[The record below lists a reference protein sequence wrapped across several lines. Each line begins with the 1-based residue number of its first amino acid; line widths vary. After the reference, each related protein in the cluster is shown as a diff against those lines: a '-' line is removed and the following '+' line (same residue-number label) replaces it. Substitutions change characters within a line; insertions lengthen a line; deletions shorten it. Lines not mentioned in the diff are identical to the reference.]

1 MKITYLGFNSFKYHK
16 RGVENVIDFQA
27 KASTSKVN
35 YYLHWDTKNNVS
47 HFQDFLCIGIK
58 KDIFWFFYL
67 NTVLIK
73 IKKRDKGIFVH
84 SHNPLMS
91 LASIYQTNLFTVH
104 DALYYLT
111 TAHNYKFKK
120 LFYLLEKILY
130 KRTSFVHFISNYSK
144 SMSLY
149 DNKNWVIIPNTS
161 HLENFKSVNDVTQ
174 IRNEMS
180 PFLMGT
186 IKILVVRS
194 IEERAQIDLLIK
206 VASALKD
213 KKIQIFIAGKGPLLA
228 FYQNKIKEQKLT
240 NIELLGFID
249 DHTLV
254 NYYKNSDI
262 VLVPAL
268 YGEGFGLPIIEGYLF
283 NKPVIGSNKC
293 AIPEIIYNK
302 DFLFENTVE
311 SIIEKIEFVCST
323 SPKLYKEYYF
333 SSFSNSFVINSFL
346 KLYQKIK

>member
-27 KASTSKVN
+27 KASTSKIN
-35 YYLHWDTKNNVS
+35 YYIHWDTKNRIS

-58 KDIFWFFYL
+58 KNLFWIFYL
-67 NTVLIK
+67 NVILIK
-73 IKKRDKGIFVH
+73 IKKRDKTIFMH

-144 SMSLY
+144 KMSLFNS
-149 DNKNWVIIPNTS
+149 NKNWIIIPNTS
-161 HLENFKSVNDVTQ
+161 HFENFNDINQ
-174 IRNEMS
+174 IRNEII
-180 PFLMGT
+180 PFLTGVT
-186 IKILVVRS
+186 KIFVVRS

-206 VASALKD
+206 VAIALKD
-213 KKIQIFIAGKGPLLA
+213 KKVQIFIAGKGPLLT
-228 FYQNKIKEQKLT
+228 FYQDKIKELKLT
-240 NIELLGFID
+240 NIQLLGFID
-249 DHTLV
+249 DYSLV
-254 NYYKNSDI
+254 SYYKNSDI
-262 VLVPAL
+262 ILMPAS

-293 AIPEIIYNK
+293 AIPEIIYSK

-311 SIIEKIEFVCST
+311 SVIEKIEFVCT
-323 SPKLYKEYYF
+323 MNPKPFYEYYF

-346 KLYQKIK
+346 QLYKKLK